1 MTVIS
6 SDGGGSEQVGQN
18 VASQLATS
26 TQIVRDLT
34 GIDIAEIVTGR
45 ATGTAVGDAL
55 GAQLPRQQAGAAKA
69 PKVAKA
75 STEPTI

>member
-1 MTVIS
+1 
-6 SDGGGSEQVGQN
+6 
-18 VASQLATS
+18 VATQLATA

-55 GAQLPRQQAGAAKA
+55 AGQQRAAR
-69 PKVAKA
+69 VAKPPRTTA
-75 STEPTI
+75 